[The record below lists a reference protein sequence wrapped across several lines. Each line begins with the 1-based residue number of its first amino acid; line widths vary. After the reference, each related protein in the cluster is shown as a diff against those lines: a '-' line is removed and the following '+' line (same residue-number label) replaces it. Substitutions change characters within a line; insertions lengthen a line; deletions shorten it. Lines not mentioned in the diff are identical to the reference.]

1 MSIIHCI
8 TEKFYSVYILKSIIE
23 LLESSGET
31 IIVKIQTWVCYLC
44 WKALNDCSLPKEPI
58 MRTSLSIPSHPF
70 FQSPTPYFYTQS
82 KLWSWRNTWR
92 AWKSLFSSI
101 FFILLPLLSM
111 SSTRHHRNEKNLTFR
126 NHIAAEVRIL
136 NLLLTSVL
144 LNFSDSPLPS

>member
-1 MSIIHCI
+1 MSIIHCM
-8 TEKFYSVYILKSIIE
+8 TEKFYSVYIFESIIE

-31 IIVKIQTWVCYLC
+31 IILKIQIWVCYLC
-44 WKALNDCSLPKEPI
+44 WKALNDCSLPKERI
-58 MRTSLSIPSHPF
+58 MRTSLSIPSNPF

-111 SSTRHHRNEKNLTFR
+111 SSTRHHRNEKKSHIQKSHSCWSSNLKSASYECIT
-126 NHIAAEVRIL
+126 
-136 NLLLTSVL
+136 
-144 LNFSDSPLPS
+144 